1 MISHHWVQHWF
12 EVAVRLST
20 SIPIPDID
28 ECKTGKFECDKE
40 EVCSNTEGSYNCQC
54 QDGYIAGP
62 EGKCVL
68 KKTNNKK
75 VKKKMNKGTPPPQQ
89 DSRHKLPA
97 WYTTVV
103 PFVFCFLVYKYCQS
117 TLYITSGVILFV
129 AVVVMTT

>member
-1 MISHHWVQHWF
+1 MN
-12 EVAVRLST
+12 AKLA
-20 SIPIPDID
+20 
-28 ECKTGKFECDKE
+28 KFECDKE

-75 VKKKMNKGTPPPQQ
+75 VKKKMNKGTPPQQ

-103 PFVFCFLVYKYCQS
+103 PFCFFVFLFTNTANPPC
-117 TLYITSGVILFV
+117 TSHQESFCLLPW
-129 AVVVMTT
+129 